1 VTDTAVRP
9 ARPATATPTFLDRAL
24 AATPIVGVALVV
36 VTFYAV
42 EAWVR
47 KTPWVFSDELEW
59 TQISRAIA
67 DTGHAARRG
76 EPIYFKSTYP
86 YLIAPAWWIESTRLA
101 YDVIKYVNVIVM
113 TLAAVPS
120 YLLARMLVSKRSA
133 LAVALLSVA
142 IPGMFYASSIV
153 PEVLAYP
160 WYALASWLIVRA
172 LTTHRRKDVALAVAA
187 SLVALSVRSPQLVTV
202 SISFALAAAWLWLTG
217 PRGRAFRADWSR
229 SDTLGAVVLLVGA
242 FILVNRVVLQH
253 VEIWQVTT
261 QYWKGRM
268 WDLGLRAGLAFVVG
282 MGVLPVLAALASLH
296 LPDRRDDPV
305 YRAFRAYFAASLLA
319 VCVYAGLKAAYLS
332 TVFSTLTE
340 ERNMIYLAPLV
351 LVGAALVFE
360 SRRIDPRLVVGAIAL
375 LLFVLLTRPFELGY
389 PYFEAPGFGILAMA
403 NRHLAWDS
411 GDLRLALVVALAA
424 SVAAIWARRLLPVAA
439 VATTLVLA
447 WMLTAE
453 ITTTAGS
460 VNQANAF
467 LAHLPKQLDW
477 VDRASGGKPV
487 TYLGQQIR
495 DPNGLWLTEFW
506 NRSIDHV
513 YSLDGSAPGPGPT
526 LTPNVDSPVGELSS
540 STGDP
545 YTLADSGVDLQ
556 APVVATGRPYTDL
569 RLFSTPKPWRL
580 KDARQGVDS
589 DGWAGPFAGYTYF
602 VPAQRGELR
611 IALSRTGYRGDA
623 PKARAEIRVGTVKIL
638 DGAATIGRVTHRT
651 NATVRNGERTLVRV
665 PVARTPVR
673 VEVTMS
679 PTFHASASDPRDLG
693 AQAGFEFSASTPRKR
708 R

>member
-1 VTDTAVRP
+1 VSGTAVRTG
-9 ARPATATPTFLDRAL
+9 RPATATSTFLDRAL
-24 AATPIVGVALVV
+24 AATPIIGVALVV

-76 EPIYFKSTYP
+76 EPIYFKSSYP

-101 YDVIKYVNVIVM
+101 YDVIKYVNVVVM

-133 LAVALLSVA
+133 LVVALLSVA

-172 LTTHRRKDVALAVAA
+172 LTTHRRKDTAIAVAA

-217 PRGRAFRADWSR
+217 PRGRAFRAGWSR
-229 SDTLGAVVLLVGA
+229 SDTLAAIVLLVGA
-242 FILVNRVVLQH
+242 FILVNRVMLQH

-296 LPDRRDDPV
+296 LPERRDDPV
-305 YRAFRAYFAASLLA
+305 YRAFRAYFAASLLTI
-319 VCVYAGLKAAYLS
+319 CVYTGLKAAYLS

-360 SRRIDPRLVVGAIAL
+360 SRRIDPRLVVGATAL
-375 LLFVLLTRPFELGY
+375 LLFVLLTRPFQLGY

-403 NRHLAWDS
+403 NRHFAWNS

-424 SVAAIWARRLLPVAA
+424 SVAALWARRLLPVAA

-467 LAHLPKQLDW
+467 LAHLPRQLDW

-556 APVVATGRPYTDL
+556 APVVATGCPYTDL
-569 RLFSTPKPWRL
+569 RLFSTPQPWRL
-580 KDARQGVDS
+580 KDAVQGVDA
-589 DGWAGPFAGYTYF
+589 DGWAGPFASYTYF
-602 VPAQRGELR
+602 VPGRRGELR

-623 PKARAEIRVGTVKIL
+623 PKARAKILVGTTKIV
-638 DGAATIGRVTHRT
+638 DGAPTIGRVTRRT
-651 NATVRNGERTLVRV
+651 SATVRNGERTLVRV

-679 PTFHASASDPRDLG
+679 PTFHASVSDPRDLA